1 MGLNKKRIA
10 ERQKAAAAAAKQEK
24 NANLAAKIS
33 IAVAILAALAVL
45 VVGVVLVVQN
55 VRQNAAQKALDG
67 KTYYADIVIE
77 NYGTITVE
85 LDRKA
90 APITVDN
97 FVKLAN
103 EGFYNGLT
111 FHRIMENFMM
121 QGGCPEGTGF
131 GDAGY
136 EIKGEFA
143 ENGWDN
149 PIKHERGVISMARGN
164 EPDSA
169 SSQFFIVHQTSAHLD
184 GKYAAFGRVTAGMDV
199 VDKIC
204 TEVENSGENGA
215 VAREDQPVITTI
227 TIREK

>member
-1 MGLNKKRIA
+1 MGMNKKRIA
-10 ERQKAAAAAAKQEK
+10 ERKKAAEAAAQKER
-24 NANLAAKIS
+24 NAKIGAAVS
-33 IAVAILAALAVL
+33 ISLAIVAALAVI
-45 VVGVVLVVQN
+45 VVGIVTGVQN
-55 VRQNAAQKALDG
+55 AQEEKAANKV
-67 KTYYADIVIE
+67 YYADIVVE
-77 NYGTITVE
+77 NHGTITVE

-111 FHRIMENFMM
+111 FHRIIDNFMM
-121 QGGCPEGTGF
+121 QGGCPEGTGY

-136 EIKGEFA
+136 EIKGEFS

-164 EPDSA
+164 EPDSG
-169 SSQFFIVHQTSAHLD
+169 SCQFFIVHQTSVHLD
-184 GKYAAFGRVTAGMDV
+184 GKYAAFGRVTAGMEI
-199 VDKIC
+199 VDTICAEAEPIDGNGTIPAAAQPKI
-204 TEVENSGENGA
+204 VS
-215 VAREDQPVITTI
+215 I